1 MNRPP
6 HPLTK
11 PFLLAVL
18 AVCALSVFSGVGSK
32 ADAQQP
38 NSQEL
43 YGTAKRYFEAGAY
56 RKALDAIEDVLKMDA
71 DYAPA
76 LRLKA
81 RTLIGL
87 FVETP
92 PLQPDEMNSPEI
104 RRERK
109 MRQAKLLKEAA
120 ESLERF
126 LQLKPETEGAEGL
139 REQLDTLRVYA
150 EPAIKPESE
159 WTIFSQG
166 EVTERAHILSKPPP
180 RYPEEARA
188 ARLNG
193 SVKLLL
199 VLAADGTVKH
209 PFVLQSSGRVLTEAA
224 FEAARK
230 IRFEPA
236 IKDGHPVSTVSSVEY
251 NFQTY

>member
-1 MNRPP
+1 MNRP
-6 HPLTK
+6 HLLTK
-11 PFLLAVL
+11 PFLLTML
-18 AVCALSVFSGVGSK
+18 AVYVLYGFSGVGYK
-32 ADAQQP
+32 AAAQQP
-38 NSQEL
+38 KSQEL
-43 YGTAKRYFEAGAY
+43 YDTAKRYFEAGDY
-56 RKALDAIEDVLKMDA
+56 RKALDAIEDVLKSDA

-81 RTLIGL
+81 RSLIGL

-92 PLQPDEMNSPEI
+92 PLQPDEVNSPDI

-139 REQLDTLRVYA
+139 REQLDSLRVYA

-166 EVTERAHILSKPPP
+166 EVTERAHILRKPQP

-188 ARLNG
+188 ARLSG

-199 VLAADGTVKH
+199 VFAADGTIKH
-209 PFVLQSSGRVLTEAA
+209 PLVLQSSGRILTESAI
-224 FEAARK
+224 EAARK
-230 IRFEPA
+230 ISFEPA
-236 IKDGHPVSTVSSVEY
+236 VKDGHPVSTVSSVEY
-251 NFQTY
+251 NFRTY

>member
-1 MNRPP
+1 MNRP
-6 HPLTK
+6 HLLIKPL
-11 PFLLAVL
+11 LLAVL
-18 AVCALSVFSGVGSK
+18 VVCVIPGFSGAGYK
-32 ADAQQP
+32 AATQQP

-56 RKALDAIEDVLKMDA
+56 RKALDAIESVLTMNA

-81 RTLIGL
+81 RALIGL

-92 PLQPDEMNSPEI
+92 PLQPDEMNSPDT

-139 REQLDTLRVYA
+139 REQLDSLRVYA

-159 WTIFSQG
+159 WTIFSPA
-166 EVTERAHILSKPPP
+166 EVTEKAHILRRPEP

-188 ARLNG
+188 ARLSG

-199 VLAADGTVKH
+199 VFAADGTVKH
-209 PFVLQSSGRVLTEAA
+209 LLVLQSSGRVLTEAA
-224 FEAARK
+224 IEAARK

>member
-1 MNRPP
+1 MNRP
-6 HPLTK
+6 HLFTK
-11 PFLLAVL
+11 LFLLAAL
-18 AVCALSVFSGVGSK
+18 IVCASLATGAVYQSR
-32 ADAQQP
+32 AQQSNP
-38 NSQEL
+38 QEL
-43 YGTAKRYFEAGAY
+43 YDQAKSHFEAGAY
-56 RKALDAIEDVLKMDA
+56 GKALETIEELLKA
-71 DYAPA
+71 EPDYAPA

-81 RTLIGL
+81 KALVGL
-87 FVETP
+87 FVNTP
-92 PLQPDEMNSPEI
+92 PLSPDEMSSPTA

-139 REQLDTLRVYA
+139 REQLNTLRVYA

-159 WTIFSQG
+159 WTIFSPG
-166 EVTERAHILSKPPP
+166 DVTEKAHILRRPEP

-193 SVKLLL
+193 TVRLLA

-209 PFVLQSSGRVLTEAA
+209 IFVLQSPGDALTEAA
-224 FEAARK
+224 REAARG

-236 IKDGHPVSTVSSVEY
+236 VKDGRQVSTAIVVAY
-251 NFQTY
+251 DFLTY